1 MKKCGVKPILDTYI
15 QLAHGIGTLQHLQRS
30 STPPKA
36 RYILEVIERLED
48 FDDWTAHK
56 NIGILL
62 ASLKNAVVNPSL
74 KQETLQRIITAAHKV
89 WSKTNPLESPS
100 PRPQAEINYDLNHY
114 LLILSMS
121 PNSGD
126 WKTARNLLHNLE
138 KHPSQD
144 SRMTALRIAQRLQDQ
159 RLAKKYWTYF
169 NDLLPF
175 DPRAARLYLTI
186 FSKTYDAKEA
196 VDTLDLLIQHHAPE
210 YPRPVAYLL
219 ALLPCAPLPNLNSAL
234 RVYEKVKENP
244 EAMKDFELHRFMIT
258 MFLRATTSEYALK
271 RFKPDFVYSILRIVD
286 MPELLKRKDVPVKKR
301 LELIEDIKKII
312 VWRLEK
318 RDTRKNKE
326 IKEELLEG
334 DMKFYERWEQIVKN
348 EDKTDSE
355 KAESK
360 KAEFRRRGD
369 PSE

>member
-1 MKKCGVKPILDTYI
+1 
-15 QLAHGIGTLQHLQRS
+15 
-30 STPPKA
+30 
-36 RYILEVIERLED
+36 
-48 FDDWTAHK
+48 
-56 NIGILL
+56 
-62 ASLKNAVVNPSL
+62 
-74 KQETLQRIITAAHKV
+74 
-89 WSKTNPLESPS
+89 
-100 PRPQAEINYDLNHY
+100 
-114 LLILSMS
+114 
-121 PNSGD
+121 
-126 WKTARNLLHNLE
+126 
-138 KHPSQD
+138 
-144 SRMTALRIAQRLQDQ
+144 MTALRIAQRLQDQ

-369 PSE
+369 SSVSENYHSVKPGVKVLA